1 MTILKTTIKRPH
13 DPAMPRPQGQ
23 AQRMMPL
30 PDEWQPGTLSI
41 SKLRDEA
48 EAQLVSRIHARLAA
62 TLGRSIDTAAPESLR
77 ARLSEAF
84 PLALGEERVDLNR
97 TARLRLPDAV

>member
-1 MTILKTTIKRPH
+1 
-13 DPAMPRPQGQ
+13 
-23 AQRMMPL
+23 MPL
-30 PDEWQPGTLSI
+30 PDEWQPETLSI

-77 ARLSEAF
+77 ADPGANAINAALRLSFKPATKDGNPISVLLPFET
-84 PLALGEERVDLNR
+84 EHRVQ
-97 TARLRLPDAV
+97 